1 MKPVIDNTKNQR
13 NNKQLT
19 KPDKETF
26 MSVKTKNSETR
37 KTLRQWGVEQDFY
50 RTEWLMS
57 YKDEEVCWG
66 GFPEDEF
73 CDCEQCRVG
82 WHPYK
87 SWADYHGFKEEMGD
101 LKTVL
106 KFLPEELVLRM
117 PMSAISR
124 EATAWRNYQPTKQ
137 NTN

>member
-1 MKPVIDNTKNQR
+1 
-13 NNKQLT
+13 
-19 KPDKETF
+19 

-124 EATAWRNYQPTKQ
+124 EATALRIAGRPPLKGVPMWILDLIPRET
-137 NTN
+137 TNN

>member
-1 MKPVIDNTKNQR
+1 
-13 NNKQLT
+13 
-19 KPDKETF
+19 
-26 MSVKTKNSETR
+26 
-37 KTLRQWGVEQDFY
+37 
-50 RTEWLMS
+50 MS

-124 EATAWRNYQPTKQ
+124 EATVWRNYPGSTHKTKH
-137 NTN
+137 